1 MFTKDRAIA
10 RVAANFTFST
20 LTAFPN
26 ERVVRMRIHASRETA
41 YAMAKKPLARPT
53 SDKINWI
60 IRKDRNDA
68 RVPYLQWMEIKERE
82 RKFEHCNNK
91 MMDPTYRYIQP

>member
-1 MFTKDRAIA
+1 
-10 RVAANFTFST
+10 
-20 LTAFPN
+20 
-26 ERVVRMRIHASRETA
+26 MRIHASRETT

-53 SDKINWI
+53 SDRINWI

-91 MMDPTYRYIQP
+91 MMDPTYRYIQRN